1 MWNQRGVFLE
11 RWKMI
16 ACLYTNGDRSVEKEA
31 SMALEKETKQDGL
44 HWSRGVGPSGRWSPL
59 ISGGKVVETGPDAGR
74 LIDGVGGEEVGL
86 LCVDTCKCSSRRTT
100 LAAVH
105 WLDCSGETGGCGS
118 SQRLNFRSQEKCPV
132 LPG

>member
-1 MWNQRGVFLE
+1 
-11 RWKMI
+11 
-16 ACLYTNGDRSVEKEA
+16 
-31 SMALEKETKQDGL
+31 MALEKETKQDGL